1 MGGGGRILGD
11 WGGSVLEELRGEGG
25 RGTAERWWITLNKTC
40 EWRYRQVLG

>member
-25 RGTAERWWITLNKTC
+25 REAVGPRSD
-40 EWRYRQVLG
+40 GG